1 MVSLALTERSP
12 WTAMSMRDRP
22 AHSASCVSGLC
33 GALGTA
39 GGPPHGGRRRWF
51 VGDDRTM
58 VTESNAFCAGPPLAL
73 VPRTSRVM
81 RCQIDLDNGAGTL
94 LDGSQTADNFGRP
107 KAIEESGKPHWKL
120 FR

>member
-1 MVSLALTERSP
+1 
-12 WTAMSMRDRP
+12 
-22 AHSASCVSGLC
+22 
-33 GALGTA
+33 
-39 GGPPHGGRRRWF
+39 
-51 VGDDRTM
+51 
-58 VTESNAFCAGPPLAL
+58 
-73 VPRTSRVM
+73 M

>member
-22 AHSASCVSGLC
+22 AHSVSCACGLC